1 MELVQPL
8 LVGFNLLTIPFVITR
23 LGNGNPGP
31 LGAVCLYP
39 LSTDLACALSRA
51 CQLAQLA
58 LPVCPQPL
66 TWDS

>member
-1 MELVQPL
+1 MELAQPL
-8 LVGFNLLTIPFVITR
+8 LVGFNLLTIPFVMTR
-23 LGNGNPGP
+23 PGNGNPGP

-39 LSTDLACALSRA
+39 LSADLVCALSWA

-58 LPVCPQPL
+58 LPLCPQLL